1 MPRVSEA
8 CPYDE
13 TTRAARCESCCTTHG
28 TLPPCVVA
36 WLEMKVSSP
45 AVALFTPGDSGQKA
59 A

>member
-13 TTRAARCESCCTTHG
+13 ATRAARCESCCAGHG
-28 TLPPCVVA
+28 ALPPCVVA
-36 WLEMKVSSP
+36 WLDMKATGS
-45 AVALFTPGDSGQKA
+45 AVAVFARRESSRQA